1 MFLGWNMNRV
11 DRFPAKTSVLLLFSF
26 LCICAPRVFGQAVDV
41 ASVSGVVTDPSGAA
55 VANASVSI
63 TQTERQ
69 VAHTAVT
76 DPSGHYVFNDLPVG
90 PYRLEVKA
98 PGFAS
103 YVQTGI
109 VLQVGQNV
117 TADVGMKLGSTSQTV
132 EVQAGAQMVETREST
147 VAQVINQKDV
157 NDLPLNGRYA
167 TQLVLLSGAAVTV
180 SPSGGDLTGSK
191 TFYSSTTISVAGG
204 QANGTNYLL
213 DGGYYVD
220 TMTNVN
226 MPYPFPDA
234 LQEFSVETSSLPAQY
249 GEHPGGVM
257 NAVTVSGTNQFH
269 GDLFDYIRNG
279 DLNARNYFA
288 TARDTLK
295 RNQYGG
301 TLGGRIIRDKLFF
314 FGGFQGTPIRSNPPQ
329 TISYVPT
336 AAVKTGNFSTI
347 DGAGCTS
354 SHAFKQLKNPFTG
367 APFPNDQI
375 PVTMFDPSAIALLQ
389 YLPTATNGCGEVTY
403 GILSNSNEYETIGRV
418 DWVISPKHTFFG
430 RYFID
435 DYNLPASFS
444 PTNALV
450 TTNPGNVEHAQSITL
465 GDTYTFSPT
474 LVNSAHATFLRRVDD
489 RGPAT
494 QGISPKSIGSNVF
507 SQDPDFL
514 ELSVSG
520 YFSTYCGTCNHA
532 YFNTNTWS
540 YTDDLT
546 WIRGRHQLMF
556 GADVI
561 RTQLNANNNYDL
573 DGDYGFTQAFS
584 GDNLADFM
592 LGVLSTY
599 SQSRVQATANRQ
611 TDPGIY
617 AQDTWRVTDTFTL
630 TAGVRWEP
638 LLFPQDV
645 YGRGSSFNLDDF
657 LNNVHSSVYPNAPA
671 GMLYYG
677 DAGIPKAF
685 VHDNWLNFAPRLG
698 LVYAPKGGHDTF
710 RVGGAILYD
719 TTEMFFDERVQSNPP
734 FVDEIDEVWNKGS
747 NGLLSTGVNGYGTL
761 SNPWITYPGGN
772 PFPINRA
779 YFPSSAALYVIMP
792 LNIKPTYISNW
803 NASYQHQ
810 FGGSWLATVTY
821 LGNKTTHLWVGQ
833 ETNPSVYIP
842 GSSLSTQSRRVLSLL
857 NPTEGLPI
865 GSLPTADD
873 GANANYEGMISSI
886 QHRFSHNYTFLA
898 NYTWS
903 HCTSEADFEGEITGP
918 IFENPYDL
926 AMDRGPCDFDV
937 RQNFNTS
944 FVGTSPH
951 WGGPFWGKIIG
962 NWQIA
967 PIVQAHTGLPINITT
982 GENNS
987 QTGYTTILDRP
998 NYIGGSVVNSNW
1010 GPNLP
1015 QYFNA
1020 ASLAQNAIGTFGT
1033 LGRNAVYGPGTLE
1046 FDASVSR
1053 IFAITERWRL
1063 EARAEGFNVI
1073 NHTNFGSPNGTLN
1086 SSSFGRITSTQSTGP
1101 GALGGQR
1108 ILQFALKLHF

>member
-1 MFLGWNMNRV
+1 MNLV
-11 DRFPAKTSVLLLFSF
+11 DRFSRNFLPLFAAVALLF
-26 LCICAPRVFGQAVDV
+26 LPHNLFGQAVNV
-41 ASVSGVVTDPSGAA
+41 ASVSGLVTDPSGAP
-55 VANASVSI
+55 VANAAVTI
-63 TQTERQ
+63 TQTDTQ
-69 VAHTAVT
+69 VPHSATT
-76 DPSGHYVFNDLPVG
+76 DSSGHYVFNDLPIG
-90 PYRLEVKA
+90 PYTLNVKA
-98 PGFAS
+98 PGFQT

-109 VLQVGQNV
+109 ELQVGANV
-117 TADVGMKLGSTSQTV
+117 TANVAMQLGNVSQTV
-132 EVQAGAQMVETREST
+132 QVEAGASMVETREST
-147 VAQVINQKDV
+147 VATVINQKDV

-249 GEHPGGVM
+249 GAHPGGVM

-301 TLGGRIIRDKLFF
+301 TLGGRIIKDKLFF

-336 AAVKTGNFSTI
+336 TAVEQGNFSAI
-347 DGAGCTS
+347 DGSGCTS
-354 SHAFKQLKNPFTG
+354 NHTAKQLKNPFTG
-367 APFPNDQI
+367 VAFPNDQI
-375 PVTMFDPSAIALLQ
+375 PTTMFDPSAIKLLQ
-389 YLPTATNGCGEVTY
+389 YLPTTTNPCGQVTY
-403 GILSNSNEYETIGRV
+403 GILSNSNEYEYIGRV
-418 DWVISPKHTFFG
+418 DWIISPKHQLFA
-430 RYFID
+430 RYFAD

-450 TTNPGNVEHAQSITL
+450 TTSPGNAELAQSITL
-465 GDTYTFSPT
+465 GDTYTFNPNM
-474 LVNSAHATFLRRVDD
+474 VNTAHATFLRRRDN
-489 RGPAT
+489 RGPAA
-494 QGISPKSIGSNVF
+494 QGISPASISSDVF

-532 YFNTNTWS
+532 YFDTNTWS

-546 WIRGRHQLMF
+546 IIRGRHQFMF

-573 DGDYGFTQAFS
+573 DGNYGFTQAFS

-592 LGVLSTY
+592 MGVLSTY

-611 TDPGIY
+611 TSPGLY
-617 AQDTWRVTDTFTL
+617 AQDTWRVSDNFTV

-638 LLFPQDV
+638 MLFPQDV
-645 YGRGSSFNLDDF
+645 YGRGSSFNLNDF
-657 LNNVHSSVYPNAPA
+657 VNNVHSRVYPNAPA

-685 VHDNWLNFAPRLG
+685 VDDKWLNFAPRLG

-710 RVGGAILYD
+710 RLGGAVLYD
-719 TTEMFFDERVQSNPP
+719 TTETFFDERVQSNPP

-747 NGLLSTGVNGYGTL
+747 NGLLSKGTNGYGLL
-761 SNPWITYPGGN
+761 SNPWIAYPGGN
-772 PFPINRA
+772 PFPINTA
-779 YFPSSAALYVIMP
+779 YFPASAALYVIMP
-792 LNIKPTYISNW
+792 LHLKPTYVTNW

-810 FGGSWLATVTY
+810 FGGSWLATISY

-833 ETNPSVYIP
+833 ETNPSLYIP
-842 GSSLSTQSRRVLSLL
+842 GSSLSTQSRRILSLL
-857 NPTEGLPI
+857 NPTQGLPI

-873 GANANYEGMISSI
+873 GANANYEGMVAAI

-903 HCTSEADFEGEITGP
+903 HCTSEGDFEGEITGP
-918 IFENPYDL
+918 TFEDPFNL
-926 AMDRGPCDFDV
+926 ALDRGPCDMDV
-937 RQNFNTS
+937 RSNFNGS
-944 FVGTSPH
+944 FVFTSSH
-951 WGGPFWGKIIG
+951 VGGPFWGKILG

-967 PIVQAHTGLPINITT
+967 PLVQAHTGLPVNITS
-982 GENNS
+982 GVDNS
-987 QTGYTTILDRP
+987 QNGYTTILDRP
-998 NYIGGSVVNSNW
+998 EYLGGSIVNSNL

-1020 ASLAQNAIGTFGT
+1020 ATLAQNAIGTYGD

-1073 NHTNFGSPNGTLN
+1073 NHTNLGSPNGTLN
-1086 SSSFGRITSTQSTGP
+1086 SSTFGRITSTQSVGP
-1101 GALGGQR
+1101 GQTGGQR